1 VLDVHILFKKHT
13 IQLTVKCNVYRKTY
27 KNISIIIIMVNVNY
41 DSYKYIHRR
50 IKTNRYLTTIVDLLL
65 L

>member
-1 VLDVHILFKKHT
+1 
-13 IQLTVKCNVYRKTY
+13 
-27 KNISIIIIMVNVNY
+27 MVNVNY